1 MRASFLNLFFFMLST
16 YPCSVNTNVNMEY
29 DKQASLSFKEQRF
42 LIYCKHKT
50 FSCEN
55 EF

>member
-1 MRASFLNLFFFMLST
+1 MRATFLNLLFSVLWT
-16 YPCSVNTNVNMEY
+16 YPFSVSTNVNLEY
-29 DKQASLSFKEQRF
+29 DEQAILSFKEQRF